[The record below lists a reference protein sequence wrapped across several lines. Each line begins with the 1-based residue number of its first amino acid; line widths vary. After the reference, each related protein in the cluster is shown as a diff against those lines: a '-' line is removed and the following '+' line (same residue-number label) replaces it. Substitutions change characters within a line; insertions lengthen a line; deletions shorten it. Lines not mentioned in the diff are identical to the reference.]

1 MGSEMCIRDSYG
13 IDSVMAPMDV
23 RKKAWARLAANLDTS
38 LLESVIQ
45 EIGLNE
51 VESAG
56 ADVLAGKIRGRLVV
70 DVNRF

>member
-1 MGSEMCIRDSYG
+1 
-13 IDSVMAPMDV
+13 MAPMDV